1 MSRSDDSSIPMR
13 GEVWDVAIPRIG
25 PHLAVVLT
33 INELRGRFHE
43 TTVAL
48 VTGTS
53 GPRLTH
59 IPVGPD
65 SGLTKYNES
74 YVNVTNLFSI
84 PTSRFRVRRGLLHRK
99 EMNAVESGIRLT
111 LGLGSTD

>member
-1 MSRSDDSSIPMR
+1 MR
-13 GEVWDVAIPRIG
+13 GEVWDVAIPRVG
-25 PHLAVVLT
+25 PHPAVVLT
-33 INELRGRFHE
+33 INELRGHYDE

-59 IPVGPD
+59 VPVGAD
-65 SGLTKYNES
+65 SGLTKYDES

-84 PTSRFRVRRGLLHRK
+84 PTSKFRLRRGLLHRH

-111 LGLGSTD
+111 LGLGAAD